1 MSRPWKMRSDCAPHS
16 PSQGEGGNRRKT
28 AYAGG
33 EHVKDSSERLK
44 WPKRGRYAAA
54 GADKG
59 IGTDTR
65 RCLKWPK
72 RGRYSAADADK
83 GIGTDV
89 RRCLKWQKREWYAV
103 ADAGKG
109 IEPDAK
115 GCECPH
121 S

>member
-1 MSRPWKMRSDCAPHS
+1 MRSDHTPHS

-33 EHVKDSSERLK
+33 EHVKDSSEHLK
-44 WPKRGRYAAA
+44 RSKRGTYA
-54 GADKG
+54 
-59 IGTDTR
+59 
-65 RCLKWPK
+65 
-72 RGRYSAADADK
+72 AADADK
-83 GIGTDV
+83 GIGTDA
-89 RRCLKWQKREWYAV
+89 RRCLKRQKRERYAV

-115 GCECPH
+115 GCECLH